1 MSHPEITSNDIP
13 SVLERNLKAG
23 NRKPPLLLAYYGLGK
38 SMQGNKFA
46 KNNGMHYID
55 YRAAY
60 KTFNDVR
67 GFGVPNRESG
77 KMEFLID
84 EDFDFVDDK
93 PNCLHF
99 EEILN
104 ASQQTQKPLMQAMLD
119 RRIGK
124 FKFPADTFI
133 FGSSNR
139 LSQKTGVERLL
150 AALADRFAIF
160 HVRPDIDSYK
170 GYLEQNGKAPEV
182 LAFLSANP
190 NATYDFDI
198 KKWDGESNLPTF
210 RSFDRLDDL
219 TASYTNIREA
229 ADDPLFRANA
239 ASCVGA
245 KYGEMFAQFI
255 KLASRIGDVRDM
267 IDNADTCKIPS
278 EPDIKWLVACRAIT
292 EANKDNLPN
301 VLTLAHR
308 LSDPDQQTP
317 DALLSMESF
326 VGNSI
331 RRRKQDLLSV
341 PAMLNWQLKHADA
354 LTQC

>member
-1 MSHPEITSNDIP
+1 MSHPEVTTSDIP
-13 SVLERNLKAG
+13 EILNRNMLAG
-23 NRKPPLLLAYYGLGK
+23 NKKPPLLLAYYGLGK

-46 KNNGMHYID
+46 AANGMHYID

-84 EDFDFVDDK
+84 EDFDFHPDK
-93 PNCLHF
+93 RNCLHF
-99 EEILN
+99 EELLN
-104 ASQQTQKPLMQAMLD
+104 ASQQTQKPLMQAILD
-119 RRIGK
+119 RRVGK
-124 FKFPADTFI
+124 FVFPEDTFI
-133 FGSSNR
+133 FASSNR

-170 GYLEQNGKAPEV
+170 YYLEENGKAPEV
-182 LAFLSANP
+182 LAFLAANP
-190 NATYDFDI
+190 NAAYDFDI

-219 TASYTNIREA
+219 TASYNNPREA
-229 ADDPLFRANA
+229 ADDPLFRAQA
-239 ASCVGA
+239 ASCVGS

-267 IDNADTCKIPS
+267 IDNASTCSIPS
-278 EPDIKWLVACRAIT
+278 EPDIKWLIACRSIT
-292 EANKDNLPN
+292 EANKDNLGN

-308 LSDPDQQTP
+308 LSDPDMKEKDLT
-317 DALLSMESF
+317 AMESF
-326 VGNSI
+326 VGNSV
-331 RRRKQDLLSV
+331 RRRKKDLLAT
-341 PAMLNWQLKHADA
+341 PAMLEWQLQHSDA

>member
-13 SVLERNLKAG
+13 AVLDRNLKAG
-23 NRKPPLLLAYYGLGK
+23 NKKPPLLLAYYGLGK
-38 SMQGNKFA
+38 SMQGSKFA
-46 KNNGMHYID
+46 AANGMHYID

-77 KMEFLID
+77 KMEFLMD

-104 ASQQTQKPLMQAMLD
+104 ASQQTQKPMMQAMHD

-124 FKFPADTFI
+124 FKFPEDTFI
-133 FGSSNR
+133 FASSNR

-160 HVRPDIDSYK
+160 HVRPDIDSYRN
-170 GYLEQNGKAPEV
+170 YLEQNGKAPEV
-182 LAFLSANP
+182 LAFLASNP
-190 NATYDFDI
+190 NAAYDFDI

-219 TASYTNIREA
+219 TASYTDAREA

-239 ASCVGA
+239 ASCVGS

-267 IDNADTCKIPS
+267 IDNADTCSIPN
-278 EPDIKWLVACRAIT
+278 EPDIKWLIACRAIT
-292 EANKDNLPN
+292 EANKENLQQ

-308 LSDPDQQTP
+308 LTDAANQNPDELQM
-317 DALLSMESF
+317 MESF

-331 RRRKQDLLSV
+331 RRRKEGLLSA
-341 PAMLNWQLKHADA
+341 PAMLDWQLKHADA